1 MHLVGHD
8 SHKHF
13 FSTAPDG
20 PPENVTVLA
29 TSPHSINVSW
39 SEPAII
45 TGPMSYLIDVTS
57 VRQPCFTQW
66 LYRCLG
72 VFNTTATEIAGQT

>member
-1 MHLVGHD
+1 MIHIQI
-8 SHKHF
+8 F
-13 FSTAPDG
+13 FPTAPEG

-39 SEPAII
+39 SEPAVI

-57 VRQPCFTQW
+57 VRQLCFT
-66 LYRCLG
+66 LSGYRDVWGYQYHSRCS
-72 VFNTTATEIAGQT
+72 

>member
-1 MHLVGHD
+1 MHFVGYD
-8 SHKHF
+8 SFTYTFF

-45 TGPMSYLIDVTS
+45 TGPTSYLIDVTS
-57 VRQPCFTQW
+57 VRQPCFTQC
-66 LYRCLG
+66 LYRWLG
-72 VFNTTATEIAGQT
+72 ISIPQQ